1 MIVVDASVIVNGLA
15 DDEVDGRIVR
25 DRLASEDMIAPALLD
40 VEVLS
45 VLRRKWLSGDID
57 DARFD
62 AAARDLVALP
72 VQRYPMVPLV
82 HRAVQLRSNLTAY
95 DAMYVALAEA
105 VGSTLVT
112 GDRRL
117 AAAPGLRC
125 TVELLSG
132 PA

>member
-15 DDEVDGRIVR
+15 DDEVDGRLVR

-62 AAARDLVALP
+62 AAARDLVELP

-95 DAMYVALAEA
+95 DAMYLALAEA
-105 VGSTLVT
+105 TGSTLVT

-117 AAAPGLRC
+117 ASAPGLRC
-125 TVELLSG
+125 AVELVSG
-132 PA
+132 PG